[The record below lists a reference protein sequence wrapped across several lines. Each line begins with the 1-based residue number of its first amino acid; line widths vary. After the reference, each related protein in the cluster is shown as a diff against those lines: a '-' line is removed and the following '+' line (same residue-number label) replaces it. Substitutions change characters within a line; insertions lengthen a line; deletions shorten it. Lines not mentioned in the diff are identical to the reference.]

1 MACGLRKGA
10 GGMHDSS
17 ICSGCPGMYELIRL
31 IDCLVKDIRHLE
43 SEVVRTRYE
52 LSRHLPHPYD
62 EELRGDI
69 VSDLAG
75 RYSDDPAY
83 QLYMKLMYDIGIL
96 WSPTNGPVRSTAW
109 LMASMILNAN

>member
-1 MACGLRKGA
+1 MAFGLRKGA
-10 GGMHDSS
+10 GGMHDGS
-17 ICSGCPGMYELIRL
+17 ICSDCPGIYEFIKL

-43 SEVVRTRYE
+43 SETVRTRYE
-52 LSRHLPHPYD
+52 LSHHLPHPYD

-83 QLYMKLMYDIGIL
+83 QLYMKLMYDNRDPMESDEWAGQIQRLAHGGHD
-96 WSPTNGPVRSTAW
+96 SKR
-109 LMASMILNAN
+109 